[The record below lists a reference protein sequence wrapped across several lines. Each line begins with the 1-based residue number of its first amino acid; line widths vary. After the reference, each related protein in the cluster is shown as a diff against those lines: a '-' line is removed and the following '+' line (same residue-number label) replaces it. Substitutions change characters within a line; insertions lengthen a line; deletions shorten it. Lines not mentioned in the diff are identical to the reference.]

1 MKKIGIITVHRLPN
15 WGSALQ
21 GYALQKV
28 MESLG
33 YGCECIN
40 YLYPNSW
47 HEERG
52 SWKRKVPTF
61 KTKVVRKIGLRAP
74 SLQQLIDKFVASEV
88 SESREYLTFNDI
100 HRNPPIYDIYMS
112 GSDQIWNWRSMCADP
127 TYLLDF
133 VPKDKVKIAY
143 SSSFSVNYIPEN
155 LKEMYSKYLSEY
167 KSISVRES
175 NGRRIVMELIGKEA
189 PVVLDPTLLI
199 EKKRWEELA
208 EKAEWKQTMP
218 KRFIL
223 SYMLDYTFNPK
234 PAMTALLNRLQ
245 KRLQCPVIML
255 GRSNELFKGDIFQ
268 MSKSQGIGV
277 YEFLWLISRA
287 SVVASSSFHGS
298 AFAVN
303 MGVPLLALIEKEN
316 QEDDRIPSF
325 LSSVGL
331 SENLVTI
338 DTDFEKLEK
347 DGSYDVLSAHQKLN
361 KQRVESIE
369 FIIGSL
375 K

>member
-61 KTKVVRKIGLRAP
+61 KTKVLRKIGLRAP

-277 YEFLWLISRA
+277 YEFLWLISHA